1 MFNKIIDFSV
11 NHRLWVILMLV
22 ATLIG
27 SVFII
32 PQLNLDAFPDVT
44 NVQVAVNTEAP
55 GLAAEE
61 VEQLI
66 TYPIEAVMY
75 AMPDVEQVRSI
86 SKTGLSGVTVVFKA
100 GTDIYFARQL
110 VFERLQAA
118 KELIPKGVGTPEMGP
133 NTSGL
138 GQVFQYLLITDKE
151 AGYDAMAL
159 RSLNDWVVKLL
170 LMPVDGVT
178 DVLSFGGNVRQ
189 YQVNIEPSKLLSYEL
204 SQSDIVSALG
214 NNNSNVGGWYM
225 NRGQEQLVVRGTGW
239 FSGGAA
245 GITDIEQVPVKIV
258 DGTVITVADVASVE
272 LGSEIRQGAATMTRR
287 AENGDIE
294 VLGEVVSGIV
304 LKRMG
309 ANTKST
315 IDGINARLPL
325 IEQALPKGVRFEAFY
340 DQSDLIVKAVNT
352 VVDSLILAF
361 IFIALVLALF
371 LMNLRATFLVLIS
384 IPISIAMTLMIMSYL
399 GLSANLMSLGGI
411 VIAMGMLVDGS
422 VVMVE
427 NMFRHLNR
435 ADEAQLDAATAG
447 NEKGALSIN
456 NESINNAFINS
467 ESIDTADNNRKIT
480 DSGPGALADKRNAI
494 PLRLKQA
501 GKEVARPIFFAATI
515 ILVVFMPLFSFEGVE
530 AKLFQPMAI
539 SIILAVV
546 SAIFVALIVVPALA
560 TYLFK
565 KDVKVRES
573 IILRPLERWYRQ
585 ALALAMKHTKVVIS
599 SSVLLLLSAITL
611 VPQIGTEFVPELE
624 EGTINLRV
632 TLAPSSSLTTALQ
645 VAPILEKMLLTFPE
659 VEYALSRMGRAEIGG
674 DPEPVNNIEIYIG
687 LKPVNEWTS
696 ATNRDELQ
704 RLMALKLEQFP
715 GLLLNF
721 SQPIATRVDE
731 LLSGVK
737 AQLAVKLFGP
747 DLDVLAS
754 KGQEIE
760 TAIKAVEG
768 ARDVAMEQIV
778 GEAQLVIKPDRQQLS
793 RFGFS
798 VADVMDLVKNG
809 IGGTTA
815 GQVINGNERYDI
827 YVRLQEKSRNNRDVI
842 ADLRLQSPTGA
853 WVRLGDIADISLAS
867 GPPQVRRD
875 DVQRRVVI
883 QANVQGRDMG
893 SVVTDIRAAIAASV
907 DLPAGYSVVI
917 GGQFENQQRAQAR
930 LAIVLPVSL
939 GLIALLLYFAFG
951 SSGQALLILVTV
963 PLAVIGGVF
972 SLYFSGQY
980 LSVPSS
986 VGFITLFGVA
996 VLNGV
1001 VMVESINQR
1010 IKAGLVVSKA
1020 VFEGATSRLR
1030 PVLMTAITS
1039 ALGLIPMLMSN
1050 GVGAEIQRPLASV
1063 IVGGLVTAT
1072 LLTLFV
1078 LPVLFSWFSKEKI
1091 AQLTH

>member
-1 MFNKIIDFSV
+1 MFNKMIDFSV
-11 NHRLWVILMLV
+11 NNRLLVMLMLA
-22 ATLIG
+22 ATLVG

-86 SKTGLSGVTVVFKA
+86 SKTGLSGVTVVFKE

-118 KELIPKGVGTPEMGP
+118 KELIPQGVGTPEMGP

-138 GQVFQYLLITDKE
+138 GQVFQYLLIADE
-151 AGYDAMAL
+151 DAGYDAMAL

-204 SQSDIVSALG
+204 SQSDIISALE
-214 NNNSNVGGWYM
+214 NNNSNAGGWYM

-245 GITDIEQVPVKIV
+245 GLTDIQQVPVKTV

-287 AENGDIE
+287 SKNGDIE
-294 VLGEVVSGIV
+294 SLGEVVSGIV

-352 VVDSLILAF
+352 VVESLILAF
-361 IFIALVLALF
+361 IFIAIVLALF

-384 IPISIAMTLMIMSYL
+384 IPISIAITLMIMSYL

-411 VIAMGMLVDGS
+411 AVAIGMLVDGS

-435 ADEAQLDAATAG
+435 ADEAHSSSVISR
-447 NEKGALSIN
+447 N
-456 NESINNAFINS
+456 
-467 ESIDTADNNRKIT
+467 DTKFT
-480 DSGPGALADKRNAI
+480 DSDSYDVVHDDSSGI

-501 GKEVARPIFFAATI
+501 GKEVARPIFFAASI

-539 SIILAVV
+539 SIILAVI

-560 TYLFK
+560 TYMFK
-565 KDVKVRES
+565 KGVKARES
-573 IILRPLERWYRQ
+573 MILRPLERWYRKS
-585 ALALAMKHTKVVIS
+585 LVIAMQQTKVVIGIS
-599 SSVLLLLSAITL
+599 LILLFSALVL

-624 EGTINLRV
+624 EGTINLRA
-632 TLAPSSSLTTALQ
+632 TLAPSSSLATALQ
-645 VAPILEKMLLTFPE
+645 VAPILEEKLMAFPE
-659 VEYALSRMGRAEIGG
+659 VDYALSRMGRAEIGG

-687 LKPVNEWTS
+687 LKPVSEWTS
-696 ATNRDELQ
+696 ASDRYELQ
-704 RLMALKLEQFP
+704 RLMAIELEQFP

-737 AQLAVKLFGP
+737 AQLAIKLFGP
-747 DLDVLAS
+747 DLTILAL

-760 TAIKAVEG
+760 SAIKTVEG

-778 GEAQLVIKPDRQQLS
+778 GEAQLVIKPNREQLS

-798 VADVMDLVKNG
+798 VGDVMSLVQNG
-809 IGGTTA
+809 IGGITA

-827 YVRLQEKSRNNRDVI
+827 YVRLQESSRNNRDAI
-842 ADLRLQSPTGA
+842 AEIRLQSPTGA
-853 WVRLGDIADISLAS
+853 WVRLGDIADISLES
-867 GPPQVRRD
+867 GPPQIRRD

-883 QANVQGRDMG
+883 QANVQDRDMG
-893 SVVTDIRAAIAASV
+893 SVVADIRAVIAVNV
-907 DLPAGYSVVI
+907 DLPAGYSVAI

-951 SSGQALLILVTV
+951 SIGQAMLILVNV
-963 PLAVIGGVF
+963 PLAIIGGVF
-972 SLYFSGQY
+972 SLYLSGQY

-1010 IKAGLVVSKA
+1010 IQDGSVVSKA

-1078 LPVLFSWFSKEKI
+1078 LPVLFSCFSKAKI
-1091 AQLTH
+1091 AQLQR